1 MITEAATPP
10 ARPVRLISL
19 DVLRGLAVIGMILA
33 NATDGVKEGFHA
45 QVFSQL
51 LHERWE
57 GLHLA
62 DTVFP
67 AFLMMVG
74 VSVPLALGKIKASG
88 AVDAGVLSKVIWRAI
103 RLVALGFILVN
114 IDYFAN
120 FATNTWRLFG
130 VLQRTGLVYGACGLL
145 FLTCGP
151 KTRLGIAAGLLI
163 FYWPLALLPQLD
175 AGPSDIWVRGHN
187 FIGSVDRVWLGD
199 GHHNYVKGPEGYDP
213 EGLLGTLPA
222 IAHGLIGVAVGEFIS
237 RNRGPS
243 AAGRLAIAG
252 LVMLLVGIGWGFV
265 FPVIKDI
272 WSSSFVLVTCGLTTL
287 VLASLHFVLDR
298 GKAPHWAA
306 LFPMA
311 FGINAI
317 VAYVLDEL
325 WYQLPTWSLF
335 GLPYFGLR
343 GWIYEPIAALIPVIL
358 FILFIWMCVEYLR
371 RQNWIVKI

>member
-1 MITEAATPP
+1 
-10 ARPVRLISL
+10 
-19 DVLRGLAVIGMILA
+19 MILA

-45 QVFSQL
+45 QVFPQL

-74 VSVPLALGKIKASG
+74 VSVPLALGKIKDSG
-88 AVDAGVLSKVIWRAI
+88 AVDAGALSKVIWRAL
-103 RLVALGFILVN
+103 RLIALGFILVN
-114 IDYFAN
+114 IDYFAH

-130 VLQRTGLVYGACGLL
+130 VLQRTGLVYGVCGLL

-151 KTRLGIAAGLLI
+151 KTRLAIAAGLLVL
-163 FYWPLALLPQLD
+163 YWPLTLLPQLD

-187 FIGSVDRVWLGD
+187 FVGSIDRVWLGA

-222 IAHGLIGVAVGEFIS
+222 IAQGLIGMAIGEFIS

-243 AAGRLAIAG
+243 AAGKLAIAG
-252 LVMLLVGIGWGFV
+252 LAMLLAGIGWGFI

-287 VLASLHFVLDR
+287 VLAGLHFVLDR

-343 GWIYEPIAALIPVIL
+343 AWVYEPVAALMPVIL
-358 FILFIWMCVEYLR
+358 FILLIWLCVEYLR
-371 RQNWIVKI
+371 RQNWVVKI